1 MITITFSILDFSGQE
16 TGNETKD
23 KGKWNKRRQ
32 TWNMWWLP
40 AYQESLQL
48 GRRRTLPKKKKKLGN
63 IFVQFLHVR
72 PFKKN
77 DTIII
82 LDQTLHLSFLCHV
95 KMGLHPASGAFMHC
109 YWIHPFSLLLSHLQ
123 IVVVDRRSCKNQSKQ
138 WLKDNPSVLFFRYYV

>member
-48 GRRRTLPKKKKKLGN
+48 GRRRTLQKKKEIGKY
-63 IFVQFLHVR
+63 FLYS
-72 PFKKN
+72 FCMSDLLKKN
-77 DTIII
+77 DTIIL

-95 KMGLHPASGAFMHC
+95 KMDLHPASGAFMHC